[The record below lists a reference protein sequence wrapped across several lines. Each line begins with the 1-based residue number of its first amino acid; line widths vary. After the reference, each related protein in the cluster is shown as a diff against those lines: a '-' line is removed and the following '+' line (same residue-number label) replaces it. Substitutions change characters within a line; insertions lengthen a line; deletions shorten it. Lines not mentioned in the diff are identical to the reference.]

1 MINIINTA
9 KEYAISAH
17 QAQLYGK
24 NVPYSKHLEDVVETL
39 HTFGL
44 YSDIIIAA
52 AWLHDVLEDTNT
64 PHFKLLDLFGNE
76 IYNIVYAVTEPIC
89 GNRKYKH
96 SVAYP
101 VIRKNPMA
109 IIIKLADRIANVTA
123 RTKNKMYKKEH
134 ILFKHQLFVPYS
146 VTEIA
151 MWKHL
156 DSLILNL

>member
-1 MINIINTA
+1 
-9 KEYAISAH
+9 SAH
-17 QAQLYGK
+17 QGQLYGK
-24 NVPYSKHLEDVVETL
+24 NVSYSKHLEDVVETL

-64 PHFKLLDLFGNE
+64 LHFKLLDLFGNE

-101 VIRKNPMA
+101 VIRKNPM
-109 IIIKLADRIANVTA
+109 
-123 RTKNKMYKKEH
+123 YKKEH